1 MNSALPS
8 EIGLA
13 VAGRFD
19 PATARPVVV
28 ANKATVLYEAADHPV
43 LALNEVDLTV
53 RQGEFVSLIGH
64 SGCGKSTLLNL
75 IAGLTMPTTG
85 ALICAGREIPGP
97 GPERAVVFQN
107 HSLLP
112 WLTCFDNVML
122 AVERVFG
129 KTEGKAE
136 LKARTQGVL
145 EMVGLAHAM
154 HKYPGEVSGGM
165 KQRVGIARALA
176 ASPDVLLCD
185 EPTSALDP
193 STTDDL
199 LELLVKLRDELQ
211 VTILIITHDLGVVR
225 RIADRVAVLEG
236 GRIVDSGSVEEVAA
250 HQHSPLLSDIGVEDA
265 RGAAELRVSGG
276 HEVAAIP
283 FISRITREL
292 GIDVRLASGGAHA
305 IGEVHV
311 LSATLGFEGEEDRDR
326 AADWLRAN
334 GFTVE
339 VGGAA

>member
-1 MNSALPS
+1 MEPLIVFRDVARIYGSGEAEVRALD
-8 EIGLA
+8 G
-13 VAGRFD
+13 
-19 PATARPVVV
+19 
-28 ANKATVLYEAADHPV
+28 
-43 LALNEVDLTV
+43 VDLTINK
-53 RQGEFVSLIGH
+53 GEFVAIMGP
-64 SGCGKSTLLNL
+64 SGSGKSTSMNIIGCLDRPTSGKYLFQGVEVQDLDQDSRALLRRHYLGFVFQGFNL
-75 IAGLTMPTTG
+75 LARASALENVELPLIYKGIPKAERVARAKRALEKVGL
-85 ALICAGREIPGP
+85 AGREGHDPS
-97 GPERAVVFQN
+97 Q
-107 HSLLP
+107 L
-112 WLTCFDNVML
+112 
-122 AVERVFG
+122 
-129 KTEGKAE
+129 
-136 LKARTQGVL
+136 
-145 EMVGLAHAM
+145 
-154 HKYPGEVSGGM
+154 SGGQA
-165 KQRVGIARALA
+165 QRVGIARALA

-339 VGGAA
+339 VGGVA

>member
-1 MNSALPS
+1 MIQVENLVKVFGAAPNEVRALDDVNLTVERG
-8 EIGLA
+8 EILA
-13 VAGRFD
+13 VVG
-19 PATARPVVV
+19 
-28 ANKATVLYEAADHPV
+28 
-43 LALNEVDLTV
+43 
-53 RQGEFVSLIGH
+53 Q
-64 SGCGKSTLLNL
+64 SGAGKSTLVRCLTL
-75 IAGLTMPTTG
+75 LEQPSAGKIIVGGRVVTDLP
-85 ALICAGREIPGP
+85 AGELRQAR
-97 GPERAVVFQN
+97 RAIGQVFQHAN
-107 HSLLP
+107 LL
-112 WLTCFDNVML
+112 DNRT
-122 AVERVFG
+122 AKKNVEYPLEVAG
-129 KTEGKAE
+129 WNKADRAKRAEE
-136 LKARTQGVL
+136 LLQL
-145 EMVGLAHAM
+145 VGLGDRQNNF
-154 HKYPGEVSGGM
+154 PSQLSGGQA
-165 KQRVGIARALA
+165 QRVGIARALA

-276 HEVAAIP
+276 HKVAAIP
-283 FISRITREL
+283 FISRLTREL

-305 IGEVHV
+305 IGDLHV

-339 VGGAA
+339 KGGAA

>member
-1 MNSALPS
+1 MIQVENLVKVFGAAPNEVRALDDVNLS
-8 EIGLA
+8 VERGEILA
-13 VAGRFD
+13 VVG
-19 PATARPVVV
+19 
-28 ANKATVLYEAADHPV
+28 
-43 LALNEVDLTV
+43 
-53 RQGEFVSLIGH
+53 Q
-64 SGCGKSTLLNL
+64 SGAGKSTLVRC
-75 IAGLTMPTTG
+75 LTLLEQPSSG
-85 ALICAGREIPGP
+85 KIIVGGRVVTDLAEG
-97 GPERAVVFQN
+97 ELRKARRAIGQVFQHAN
-107 HSLLP
+107 LL
-112 WLTCFDNVML
+112 DNRT
-122 AVERVFG
+122 AKKNVEYPLEVAG
-129 KTEGKAE
+129 WNKADRAKRAEE
-136 LKARTQGVL
+136 LLQL
-145 EMVGLAHAM
+145 VGLGDRQNNF
-154 HKYPGEVSGGM
+154 PSQLSGGQA
-165 KQRVGIARALA
+165 QRVGIARALA

-305 IGEVHV
+305 IGDVHV
-311 LSATLGFEGEEDRDR
+311 LSATLGFAGEEDRDR

-339 VGGAA
+339 EGGAA

>member
-1 MNSALPS
+1 MIQVENLVKVFGAAPNEVRALDDVNLTVERG
-8 EIGLA
+8 EILA
-13 VAGRFD
+13 VVG
-19 PATARPVVV
+19 
-28 ANKATVLYEAADHPV
+28 
-43 LALNEVDLTV
+43 
-53 RQGEFVSLIGH
+53 Q
-64 SGCGKSTLLNL
+64 SGAGKSTLVRCLTL
-75 IAGLTMPTTG
+75 LEQPSSGKIIVGGRVITDLPAGELRQ
-85 ALICAGREIPGP
+85 AR
-97 GPERAVVFQN
+97 RAIGQVFQHAN
-107 HSLLP
+107 LL
-112 WLTCFDNVML
+112 DNRT
-122 AVERVFG
+122 AKKNVEYPLEVAG
-129 KTEGKAE
+129 WKKADRAKRAE
-136 LKARTQGVL
+136 KLLQL
-145 EMVGLAHAM
+145 VGLGDRQNNF
-154 HKYPGEVSGGM
+154 PSQLSGGQA
-165 KQRVGIARALA
+165 QRVGIARALA

-305 IGEVHV
+305 IGDVHV
-311 LSATLGFEGEEDRDR
+311 LSATLGFAGEEDRDR

-339 VGGAA
+339 KGGAA

>member
-1 MNSALPS
+1 MIQVENLVKVFGAAPNEVRALDDVNLTVERG
-8 EIGLA
+8 EILA
-13 VAGRFD
+13 VVG
-19 PATARPVVV
+19 
-28 ANKATVLYEAADHPV
+28 
-43 LALNEVDLTV
+43 
-53 RQGEFVSLIGH
+53 Q
-64 SGCGKSTLLNL
+64 SGAGKSTLVRCLTL
-75 IAGLTMPTTG
+75 LEQPSSGKIIVGGRVITDLPAGELRQ
-85 ALICAGREIPGP
+85 AR
-97 GPERAVVFQN
+97 RAIGQVFQHAN
-107 HSLLP
+107 LL
-112 WLTCFDNVML
+112 DNRT
-122 AVERVFG
+122 AKKNVEYPLEVAG
-129 KTEGKAE
+129 WNKADRAKRAEE
-136 LKARTQGVL
+136 LLQL
-145 EMVGLAHAM
+145 VGLGDRQNNF
-154 HKYPGEVSGGM
+154 PSQLSGGQA
-165 KQRVGIARALA
+165 QRVGIARALA

-276 HEVAAIP
+276 HQVAAIP

>member
-1 MNSALPS
+1 MIQVENLVKVFGAAPNEVRALDDVNLTVERG
-8 EIGLA
+8 EILA
-13 VAGRFD
+13 VVG
-19 PATARPVVV
+19 
-28 ANKATVLYEAADHPV
+28 
-43 LALNEVDLTV
+43 
-53 RQGEFVSLIGH
+53 Q
-64 SGCGKSTLLNL
+64 SGAGKSTLVRCLTL
-75 IAGLTMPTTG
+75 LEQPSSGKIIVGGRVVTDLPAGELRQ
-85 ALICAGREIPGP
+85 AR
-97 GPERAVVFQN
+97 RAIGQVFQHAN
-107 HSLLP
+107 LL
-112 WLTCFDNVML
+112 DNRT
-122 AVERVFG
+122 AKKNVEYPLEVAG
-129 KTEGKAE
+129 WNKADRAKRAEE
-136 LKARTQGVL
+136 LLQL
-145 EMVGLAHAM
+145 VGLGDRQNNF
-154 HKYPGEVSGGM
+154 PSQLSGGQA
-165 KQRVGIARALA
+165 QRVGIARALA

-185 EPTSALDP
+185 ESTSALDP

>member
-1 MNSALPS
+1 VIQVENLVKVFGAAPNEVRALDDVNLTVERG
-8 EIGLA
+8 EILA
-13 VAGRFD
+13 VVG
-19 PATARPVVV
+19 
-28 ANKATVLYEAADHPV
+28 
-43 LALNEVDLTV
+43 
-53 RQGEFVSLIGH
+53 Q
-64 SGCGKSTLLNL
+64 SGAGKSTLVRCLTL
-75 IAGLTMPTTG
+75 LEQPSTGKIIVGGRVVTDLPAGELRQ
-85 ALICAGREIPGP
+85 AR
-97 GPERAVVFQN
+97 RAIGQVFQHAN
-107 HSLLP
+107 LL
-112 WLTCFDNVML
+112 DNRT
-122 AVERVFG
+122 AKKNVEYPLEVAG
-129 KTEGKAE
+129 WNKADRAKRAEE
-136 LKARTQGVL
+136 LLQL
-145 EMVGLAHAM
+145 VGLGDRQNNF
-154 HKYPGEVSGGM
+154 PSQLSGGQA
-165 KQRVGIARALA
+165 QRVGIARALA

-276 HEVAAIP
+276 HKVAAIP
-283 FISRITREL
+283 FISRLTREL

-305 IGEVHV
+305 IGDLHV

-339 VGGAA
+339 KGGAA

>member
-1 MNSALPS
+1 MIQVENLVKVFGAAPNEVRALDDVNLTVERG
-8 EIGLA
+8 EILA
-13 VAGRFD
+13 VVG
-19 PATARPVVV
+19 
-28 ANKATVLYEAADHPV
+28 
-43 LALNEVDLTV
+43 
-53 RQGEFVSLIGH
+53 Q
-64 SGCGKSTLLNL
+64 SGAGKSTLVRCLTL
-75 IAGLTMPTTG
+75 LEQPSTGKIIVGGRVVTDLPAGELRQ
-85 ALICAGREIPGP
+85 AR
-97 GPERAVVFQN
+97 RAIGQVFQHAN
-107 HSLLP
+107 LL
-112 WLTCFDNVML
+112 DNRT
-122 AVERVFG
+122 AKKNVEYPLEVAG
-129 KTEGKAE
+129 WNKADRAKRAEE
-136 LKARTQGVL
+136 LLQL
-145 EMVGLAHAM
+145 VGLGDRQNNF
-154 HKYPGEVSGGM
+154 PSQLSGGQA
-165 KQRVGIARALA
+165 QRVGIARALA

>member
-1 MNSALPS
+1 MIQVENLVKVFGAAPNEVRALDDVNLTVERG
-8 EIGLA
+8 EILA
-13 VAGRFD
+13 VVG
-19 PATARPVVV
+19 
-28 ANKATVLYEAADHPV
+28 
-43 LALNEVDLTV
+43 
-53 RQGEFVSLIGH
+53 Q
-64 SGCGKSTLLNL
+64 SGAGKSTLVRCLTL
-75 IAGLTMPTTG
+75 LEQPSSGKIIVGGRIVTDLPAGELRQ
-85 ALICAGREIPGP
+85 AR
-97 GPERAVVFQN
+97 RAIGQVFQHAN
-107 HSLLP
+107 LL
-112 WLTCFDNVML
+112 DNRT
-122 AVERVFG
+122 AKKNVEYPLEVAG
-129 KTEGKAE
+129 WNKADRAKRAEE
-136 LKARTQGVL
+136 LLQL
-145 EMVGLAHAM
+145 VGLGDRQNNF
-154 HKYPGEVSGGM
+154 PSQLSGGQA
-165 KQRVGIARALA
+165 QRVGIARALA

>member
-1 MNSALPS
+1 MIQVENLVKVFGAAPNEVRALDDVNLTVERG
-8 EIGLA
+8 EILA
-13 VAGRFD
+13 VVG
-19 PATARPVVV
+19 
-28 ANKATVLYEAADHPV
+28 
-43 LALNEVDLTV
+43 
-53 RQGEFVSLIGH
+53 Q
-64 SGCGKSTLLNL
+64 SGAGKSTLVRCLTL
-75 IAGLTMPTTG
+75 LEQPSSGKIIVGGRVVTDLPAGELRQ
-85 ALICAGREIPGP
+85 AR
-97 GPERAVVFQN
+97 RAIGQVFQHAN
-107 HSLLP
+107 LL
-112 WLTCFDNVML
+112 DNRT
-122 AVERVFG
+122 AKKNVEYPLEVAG
-129 KTEGKAE
+129 WNKADRAKRAEE
-136 LKARTQGVL
+136 LLQL
-145 EMVGLAHAM
+145 VGLGDRQNNF
-154 HKYPGEVSGGM
+154 PSQLSGGQA
-165 KQRVGIARALA
+165 QRVGIARALA

-265 RGAAELRVSGG
+265 RGAAELRVSGD

>member
-1 MNSALPS
+1 MIQVENLVKVFGAAPNEVRALDDVNLTVERG
-8 EIGLA
+8 EILA
-13 VAGRFD
+13 VVG
-19 PATARPVVV
+19 
-28 ANKATVLYEAADHPV
+28 
-43 LALNEVDLTV
+43 
-53 RQGEFVSLIGH
+53 Q
-64 SGCGKSTLLNL
+64 SGAGKSTLVRCLTL
-75 IAGLTMPTTG
+75 LEQPSSGKIIVGGRVVTDLPAGELRQ
-85 ALICAGREIPGP
+85 AR
-97 GPERAVVFQN
+97 RAIGQVFQHAN
-107 HSLLP
+107 LL
-112 WLTCFDNVML
+112 DNRT
-122 AVERVFG
+122 AKKNVEYPLEVAG
-129 KTEGKAE
+129 WNKADRAKRAEE
-136 LKARTQGVL
+136 LLQL
-145 EMVGLAHAM
+145 VGLGDRQNNF
-154 HKYPGEVSGGM
+154 PSQLSGGQA
-165 KQRVGIARALA
+165 QRVGIARALA

-193 STTDDL
+193 STTEDL

>member
-1 MNSALPS
+1 MIQVENLVKVFGAAPNEVRALDDVNLTVERG
-8 EIGLA
+8 EILA
-13 VAGRFD
+13 VVG
-19 PATARPVVV
+19 
-28 ANKATVLYEAADHPV
+28 
-43 LALNEVDLTV
+43 
-53 RQGEFVSLIGH
+53 Q
-64 SGCGKSTLLNL
+64 SGAGKSTLVRCLTL
-75 IAGLTMPTTG
+75 LEQPSSGKIIVGGRIVTDLPAGELRQ
-85 ALICAGREIPGP
+85 AR
-97 GPERAVVFQN
+97 RAIGQVFQHAN
-107 HSLLP
+107 LL
-112 WLTCFDNVML
+112 DNRT
-122 AVERVFG
+122 AKKNVEYPLEVAG
-129 KTEGKAE
+129 WNKADRAKRAEE
-136 LKARTQGVL
+136 LLQL
-145 EMVGLAHAM
+145 VGLGDRQNNF
-154 HKYPGEVSGGM
+154 PSQLSGGQA
-165 KQRVGIARALA
+165 QRVGIARALA

-305 IGEVHV
+305 IGGVHV

-339 VGGAA
+339 KGGAA

>member
-1 MNSALPS
+1 MIQVENLVKVFGAAPNEVRALDDVNLTVERG
-8 EIGLA
+8 EILA
-13 VAGRFD
+13 VVG
-19 PATARPVVV
+19 
-28 ANKATVLYEAADHPV
+28 
-43 LALNEVDLTV
+43 
-53 RQGEFVSLIGH
+53 Q
-64 SGCGKSTLLNL
+64 SGAGKSTLVRCLTL
-75 IAGLTMPTTG
+75 LEQPSAGKIIVGGRVVTDLP
-85 ALICAGREIPGP
+85 AGELRQAR
-97 GPERAVVFQN
+97 RAIGQVFQHAN
-107 HSLLP
+107 LL
-112 WLTCFDNVML
+112 DNRT
-122 AVERVFG
+122 AKKNVEYPLEVAG
-129 KTEGKAE
+129 WNKADRAKRAEE
-136 LKARTQGVL
+136 LLQL
-145 EMVGLAHAM
+145 VGLGDRQNNF
-154 HKYPGEVSGGM
+154 PSQLSGGQA
-165 KQRVGIARALA
+165 QRVGIARALA

-305 IGEVHV
+305 IGDLHV

-339 VGGAA
+339 KGGAA

>member
-1 MNSALPS
+1 MPAFMTINPEEYKEYPL
-8 EIGLA
+8 E
-13 VAGRFD
+13 VAGW
-19 PATARPVVV
+19 
-28 ANKATVLYEAADHPV
+28 NKADRAKRAE
-43 LALNEVDLTV
+43 E
-53 RQGEFVSLIGH
+53 
-64 SGCGKSTLLNL
+64 LLQL
-75 IAGLTMPTTG
+75 
-85 ALICAGREIPGP
+85 
-97 GPERAVVFQN
+97 
-107 HSLLP
+107 
-112 WLTCFDNVML
+112 
-122 AVERVFG
+122 
-129 KTEGKAE
+129 
-136 LKARTQGVL
+136 
-145 EMVGLAHAM
+145 VGLGDRQNNF
-154 HKYPGEVSGGM
+154 PSQLSGGQA
-165 KQRVGIARALA
+165 QRVGIARALA

-283 FISRITREL
+283 FISRITHEL

-305 IGEVHV
+305 IGGVHV

-339 VGGAA
+339 KGGAA

>member
-1 MNSALPS
+1 MRALDDVNLTVERG
-8 EIGLA
+8 EILA
-13 VAGRFD
+13 VVG
-19 PATARPVVV
+19 
-28 ANKATVLYEAADHPV
+28 
-43 LALNEVDLTV
+43 
-53 RQGEFVSLIGH
+53 Q
-64 SGCGKSTLLNL
+64 SGAGKSTLVRCLTL
-75 IAGLTMPTTG
+75 LEQPSSGKIIVGGRIVTDLPAGELRQ
-85 ALICAGREIPGP
+85 AR
-97 GPERAVVFQN
+97 RAIGQVFQHAN
-107 HSLLP
+107 LL
-112 WLTCFDNVML
+112 DNRT
-122 AVERVFG
+122 AKKNVEYPLEVAG
-129 KTEGKAE
+129 WNKADRAKRAEE
-136 LKARTQGVL
+136 LLQL
-145 EMVGLAHAM
+145 VGLGDRQNNF
-154 HKYPGEVSGGM
+154 PSQLSGGQA
-165 KQRVGIARALA
+165 QRVGIARALA

-339 VGGAA
+339 KGGAA

>member
-1 MNSALPS
+1 MIQVENLVKVFGAAPNEVRALDDVNLTVERG
-8 EIGLA
+8 EILA
-13 VAGRFD
+13 VVG
-19 PATARPVVV
+19 
-28 ANKATVLYEAADHPV
+28 
-43 LALNEVDLTV
+43 
-53 RQGEFVSLIGH
+53 Q
-64 SGCGKSTLLNL
+64 SGAGKSTLVRCLTL
-75 IAGLTMPTTG
+75 LEQPSAGKIIVGGRVVTDLP
-85 ALICAGREIPGP
+85 AGELRQAR
-97 GPERAVVFQN
+97 RAIGQVFQHAN
-107 HSLLP
+107 LL
-112 WLTCFDNVML
+112 DNRT
-122 AVERVFG
+122 AKKNVEYPLEVAG
-129 KTEGKAE
+129 WNKADRAKRAEE
-136 LKARTQGVL
+136 LLQL
-145 EMVGLAHAM
+145 VGLGDRQNNF
-154 HKYPGEVSGGM
+154 PSQLSGGQA
-165 KQRVGIARALA
+165 QRVGIARALA

-283 FISRITREL
+283 FISRITHEL

-305 IGEVHV
+305 IGGVHV

-339 VGGAA
+339 KGGAA

>member
-1 MNSALPS
+1 MRCLTLLEQPSSGKIIVGGRIVTDLPAG
-8 EIGLA
+8 ELRQARRAIGQVFQHANLLDNRTA
-13 VAGRFD
+13 KKNVEYPLEVAGW
-19 PATARPVVV
+19 
-28 ANKATVLYEAADHPV
+28 NKADRAKRAE
-43 LALNEVDLTV
+43 E
-53 RQGEFVSLIGH
+53 
-64 SGCGKSTLLNL
+64 LLQL
-75 IAGLTMPTTG
+75 
-85 ALICAGREIPGP
+85 
-97 GPERAVVFQN
+97 
-107 HSLLP
+107 
-112 WLTCFDNVML
+112 
-122 AVERVFG
+122 
-129 KTEGKAE
+129 
-136 LKARTQGVL
+136 
-145 EMVGLAHAM
+145 VGLGDRQNNF
-154 HKYPGEVSGGM
+154 PSQLSGGQA
-165 KQRVGIARALA
+165 QRVGIARALA

>member
-1 MNSALPS
+1 MIQVENLVKVFGAAPNEVRALDDVNLTVERG
-8 EIGLA
+8 EILA
-13 VAGRFD
+13 VVG
-19 PATARPVVV
+19 
-28 ANKATVLYEAADHPV
+28 
-43 LALNEVDLTV
+43 
-53 RQGEFVSLIGH
+53 Q
-64 SGCGKSTLLNL
+64 SGAGKSTLVRCLTLLEQPSNGKIIVGGRIVTDL
-75 IAGLTMPTTG
+75 PAGELRQ
-85 ALICAGREIPGP
+85 AR
-97 GPERAVVFQN
+97 RAIGQVFQHAN
-107 HSLLP
+107 LL
-112 WLTCFDNVML
+112 DNRT
-122 AVERVFG
+122 AKKNVEYPLEVAG
-129 KTEGKAE
+129 WNKADRAKRAEE
-136 LKARTQGVL
+136 LLQL
-145 EMVGLAHAM
+145 VGLGDRQNNF
-154 HKYPGEVSGGM
+154 PSQLSGGQA
-165 KQRVGIARALA
+165 QRVGIARALA

>member
-1 MNSALPS
+1 MIQVENLVKVFGAAPNEVRALDDVNLTVERG
-8 EIGLA
+8 EILA
-13 VAGRFD
+13 VVG
-19 PATARPVVV
+19 
-28 ANKATVLYEAADHPV
+28 
-43 LALNEVDLTV
+43 
-53 RQGEFVSLIGH
+53 Q
-64 SGCGKSTLLNL
+64 SGAGKSTLVRCLTL
-75 IAGLTMPTTG
+75 LEQPSSGKIIVGGRVVTDLPAGELRQ
-85 ALICAGREIPGP
+85 AR
-97 GPERAVVFQN
+97 RAIGQVFQHAN
-107 HSLLP
+107 LL
-112 WLTCFDNVML
+112 DNRT
-122 AVERVFG
+122 AKKNVEYPLEVAG
-129 KTEGKAE
+129 WNKADRAKRAEE
-136 LKARTQGVL
+136 LLQL
-145 EMVGLAHAM
+145 VGLGDRQNNF
-154 HKYPGEVSGGM
+154 PSQLSGGQA
-165 KQRVGIARALA
+165 QRVGIARALA

-305 IGEVHV
+305 IGDVHV
-311 LSATLGFEGEEDRDR
+311 LSATLGFAGEEDRDR

-339 VGGAA
+339 EGGAA

>member
-1 MNSALPS
+1 MIQVENLVKVFGAAPNEVRALDDVNLTVERG
-8 EIGLA
+8 EILA
-13 VAGRFD
+13 VVG
-19 PATARPVVV
+19 
-28 ANKATVLYEAADHPV
+28 
-43 LALNEVDLTV
+43 
-53 RQGEFVSLIGH
+53 Q
-64 SGCGKSTLLNL
+64 SGAGKSTLVRCLTL
-75 IAGLTMPTTG
+75 LEQPSAGKIIVGGRVVTDLP
-85 ALICAGREIPGP
+85 AGELRQAR
-97 GPERAVVFQN
+97 RAIGQVFQHAN
-107 HSLLP
+107 LL
-112 WLTCFDNVML
+112 DNRT
-122 AVERVFG
+122 AKKNVEYPLEVAG
-129 KTEGKAE
+129 WDKADRAKRAEE
-136 LKARTQGVL
+136 LLQL
-145 EMVGLAHAM
+145 VGLGDRQNNF
-154 HKYPGEVSGGM
+154 PSQLSGGQA
-165 KQRVGIARALA
+165 QRVGIARALA

-339 VGGAA
+339 VGGVA